1 MIYFRKDIMVALA
14 VCFFGLVLTA
24 VQAQSISTSGQLV
37 AVKKDSYSPPSVRGI
52 WRYTIAFMAD
62 DGTQVNPGQ
71 PILMFKTDELQEQLM
86 DKQGELSIKQ
96 SELRNKISTKVE
108 TIADKELAFEQTKMN
123 LDKAKRKAE
132 LPQSVIAMNDYE
144 ENQLNHELAK
154 LQYRHAHDDLRLNE
168 EKIDTEIDILNANI
182 AKLKA
187 DVAEL
192 QESIGTMQIMAKR
205 RGIIMHQTDGNNNK
219 YAIGDQVWGG
229 ARVIEVA
236 DMDNI
241 IAQLEVKENDVS
253 RVKVGQKV
261 TFNLDSYPD
270 IEFSGHIFE
279 LSKVVRTKS
288 QNQPSKILDAKVNI
302 ADPDNSIMRP
312 NMNIKAKITDET

>member
-1 MIYFRKDIMVALA
+1 MSYPRSPIMMVFAVAL
-14 VCFFGLVLTA
+14 FVLGSAA
-24 VQAQSISTSGQLV
+24 VQAQSISTSGQLL
-37 AVKKDSYSPPSVRGI
+37 AVEKDSYSPPSVRGI

-62 DGTQVNPGQ
+62 DGSQVNPGQ

-86 DKQGELSIKQ
+86 DKQGELSIKK
-96 SELRNKISTKVE
+96 SELKNKISTKVE
-108 TIADKELAFEQTKMN
+108 TLADKELAFEQTKMN
-123 LDKAKRKAE
+123 LDKGKRKAE
-132 LPQSVIAMNDYE
+132 LPQSVIAMNDYK
-144 ENQLNHELAK
+144 ENQLNYELAK
-154 LQYRHAHDDLRLNE
+154 LQYSHAGDDLRLNE

-182 AKLKA
+182 TKLKA

-192 QESIGTMQIMAKR
+192 QESIGSMRIMSKR
-205 RGIIMHQTDGNNNK
+205 RGIIMHQTDNNNNK

-270 IEFSGHIFE
+270 TEFNGRISE

-288 QNQPSKILDAKVNI
+288 QNQPSKILDAKVI
-302 ADPDNSIMRP
+302 IEDPDQSIMRP
-312 NMNIKAKITDET
+312 NMSIKAKIKDES

>member
-1 MIYFRKDIMVALA
+1 MMGSYIKHISIMA
-14 VCFFGLVLTA
+14 VVFLVLLSTA
-24 VQAQSISTSGQLV
+24 VNAQSISTSGQLV
-37 AVKKDSYSPPSVRGI
+37 AVEKDSYSPPNVRRI

-62 DGTQVNPGQ
+62 DGSQVNPGQ
-71 PILMFKTDELQEQLM
+71 PILMFKTDEVQEQLM

-96 SELRNKISTKVE
+96 SELKNKISAKVE
-108 TIADKELAFEQTKMN
+108 TLADKALAVEETKMN
-123 LDKAKRKAE
+123 LDKAKRKAD
-132 LPQSVIAMNDYE
+132 LPQSVIAMNDYQ

-154 LQYRHAHDDLRLNE
+154 LQYQHAREDLRLNE

-182 AKLKA
+182 TKLKA

-192 QESIGTMQIMAKR
+192 QDSIESMRIMAKR
-205 RGIIMHQTDGNNNK
+205 RGIIMHQTDHSNNK

-261 TFNLDSYPD
+261 TFNMDAYPD
-270 IEFSGHIFE
+270 IEFSGNIFE

-288 QNQPSKILDAKVNI
+288 QNQPSKILDAKVKIN
-302 ADPDNSIMRP
+302 DPDKTIMRP
-312 NMNIKAKITDET
+312 NMSIKAKITAE

>member
-1 MIYFRKDIMVALA
+1 MMRTLLQYLIFMAMG
-14 VCFFGLVLTA
+14 FFGLQSAA
-24 VQAQSISTSGQLV
+24 VQAQTISTSGQLV
-37 AVKKDSYSPPSVRGI
+37 AVEKDSYSPPNVRRI

-62 DGTQVNPGQ
+62 DGSQVNPGQ
-71 PILMFKTDELQEQLM
+71 PILMFKTDEIQEQLM

-96 SELRNKISTKVE
+96 SELKNKISTKVE
-108 TIADKELAFEQTKMN
+108 TLADKALAVEETKMN
-123 LDKAKRKAE
+123 LDKAKRKAD
-132 LPQSVIAMNDYE
+132 LPQNVIAMNDYE
-144 ENQLNHELAK
+144 ENQLNYELAK
-154 LQYRHAHDDLRLNE
+154 LQYQHAQDDLRLNE

-182 AKLKA
+182 TKLKA

-192 QESIGTMQIMAKR
+192 QESMSSMRIMAKR
-205 RGIIMHQTDGNNNK
+205 RGIIIHQTDHGNNK

-261 TFNLDSYPD
+261 TFNMDAYPD
-270 IEFSGHIFE
+270 LEFSGRIFE

-288 QNQPSKILDAKVNI
+288 QNQPSKILDAKVKIN
-302 ADPDNSIMRP
+302 DPDKSIMRP
-312 NMNIKAKITDET
+312 NMSIKAKIIDES